1 MRPHTAPELAE
12 VVRDLYFEES
22 TGCLHVCQ
30 PGGEAVWLHFDR
42 GMLYFAD
49 STAGEDRFS
58 SILTA
63 ANALPAPTLA
73 RLLPAAP
80 DLLRLAGSLVSS
92 GVLTREAIS
101 PHVRSVVERGV
112 RRAFSWAT
120 GGHLFTPGPATTDF
134 FVPDVLFTFE
144 CMLKGISVM
153 GGFAPLKEVL
163 LRLPGRL
170 RMRSK
175 QFLPVNRLALKP
187 FHGFLLSRV
196 DGTMRM
202 DEIAL
207 LLPPEEEDES
217 LLFLYGLSLL
227 GIIEMDPPPGQ
238 GPFSLCSRLDE
249 MRDFVQEEARA
260 EALIRE
266 TAARMTNQTPEE
278 ILGVEPHAELAHIQR
293 AYEEGKRLFRRN
305 RFPDRLRAKHKK
317 DLDWIENKLAE
328 AFLKLQVGRLEQAG
342 GPGRI
347 AEPETPE
354 VDTES
359 IQLRREMVKTKAQ
372 ATKEQNERL
381 ALNYHQKAREYY
393 DEKDYHNC
401 IQFCRLAIRFHDS
414 LPGVHALMAQALAH
428 NPNSRWLRMAEEA
441 FQRACELD
449 PWNAE
454 YRVLLGQF
462 YLGQHMSL
470 RARKQ
475 FEKALEILPTHP
487 TALQAMKGLGKAGR

>member
-22 TGCLHVCQ
+22 TGCLQVSE
-30 PGGEAVWLHFDR
+30 PDGGSVWLHFDR

-49 STAGEDRFS
+49 TTEAADRFS
-58 SILTA
+58 EILRA

-80 DLLRLAGSLVSS
+80 DLLRLAESLVTS
-92 GVLTREAIS
+92 GVLTRETIA
-101 PHVRSVVERGV
+101 PHVRTVVERGV
-112 RRAFSWAT
+112 CRALSWPA
-120 GGHLFTPGPATTDF
+120 GGHEFTPGQPCGGF
-134 FVPDVLFTFE
+134 FAPDVLFTFE
-144 CMLKGISVM
+144 CLLKGIRGM
-153 GGFAPLKEVL
+153 GGFDPLRELL

-170 RMRSK
+170 CMRTR

-187 FHGFLLSRV
+187 FHGYLLSRV
-196 DGTMRM
+196 DGSMRM

-207 LLPPEEEDES
+207 LVPPGELDES

-227 GIIEMDPPPGQ
+227 GIIEMDPPAGQ
-238 GPFSLCSRLDE
+238 GPFSLRTRLEEGHDL
-249 MRDFVQEEARA
+249 VQEEARA

-266 TAARMTNQTPEE
+266 TAARMASQPPEE
-278 ILGVEPHAELAHIQR
+278 ILGVDPHADLEHIKK
-293 AYEEGKRLFRRN
+293 AYEEGKRLFRRA
-305 RFPDRLRAKHKK
+305 RFPDRMREKHKK
-317 DLDWIENKLAE
+317 DLDWIESKLAE
-328 AFLKLQVGRLEQAG
+328 AFLKLQVSRLEEAG
-342 GPGRI
+342 GGRGRS
-347 AEPETPE
+347 EPETTGI
-354 VDTES
+354 DTGS

-372 ATKEQNERL
+372 AAQEQNERL

-393 DEKDYHNC
+393 EDKDYHNC
-401 IQFCRLAIRFHDS
+401 IQFCRLAIRFHDAHA
-414 LPGVHALMAQALAH
+414 GAHALMAQALAH

-449 PWNAE
+449 PWNAG

-462 YLGQHMSL
+462 YMGQGMAL

-475 FEKALEILPTHP
+475 FEKALEILPTHVD
-487 TALQAMKGLGKAGR
+487 ALQAMKALGKAGR